1 MNAKDDLLAELLAD
15 CYELS
20 EEFFSKGDVS
30 RDTLLL
36 LAARTRLLIGQAK
49 AQMAAEEAQE
59 AAQKPQRKTRGSR
72 PTKQKKAAQKPTE
85 GACVYCEGKL
95 TGKQRR
101 YCSKT
106 CATKDWQSRN
116 KDKLRAYSKAHY
128 AKKKA
133 A

>member
-1 MNAKDDLLAELLAD
+1 MNEKYDLLAELLSD

-30 RDTLLL
+30 RDTLLI
-36 LAARTRLLIGQAK
+36 LAARTRLMIGQAK
-49 AQMAAEEAQE
+49 AQMAAEAAE

>member
-1 MNAKDDLLAELLAD
+1 MNIKDELIAEILLN

-20 EEFFSKGDVS
+20 EEFFTKGDVS
-30 RDTLLL
+30 RDTLLI
-36 LAARTRLLIGQAK
+36 LAARTRLLMGQAK
-49 AQMAAEEAQE
+49 AEIAAQEAQE

-72 PTKQKKAAQKPTE
+72 PRKQKKAAQKP
-85 GACVYCEGKL
+85 ARSVCVYCEGKL

-116 KDKLRAYSKAHY
+116 KNKQRAYAKAYY

>member
-1 MNAKDDLLAELLAD
+1 MEEKNELVAELLTD

-20 EEFFSKGDVS
+20 EEFFEKGDVS
-30 RDTLLL
+30 RETLLI
-36 LAARTRLLIGQAK
+36 LAARTRLLVMQAK
-49 AQMAAEEAQE
+49 AEMAAEEAQE
-59 AAQKPQRKTRGSR
+59 AAQEAKSTTRGSR
-72 PTKQKKAAQKPTE
+72 PTKQKKAAQ
-85 GACVYCEGKL
+85 GVCVYCGGKL

-116 KDKLRAYSKAHY
+116 KHKQRAYAKAYY

>member
-30 RDTLLL
+30 RDTLLI
-36 LAARTRLLIGQAK
+36 LAARTRLLMGQAK
-49 AQMAAEEAQE
+49 AEIAAEEAKE
-59 AAQKPQRKTRGSR
+59 AAQKAETTTRGSR
-72 PTKQKKAAQKPTE
+72 PTKQKKAAQKPAQ

>member
-20 EEFFSKGDVS
+20 EEFFTKGDVS
-30 RDTLLL
+30 RDTLLI

-49 AQMAAEEAQE
+49 AQMAAQEAQE
-59 AAQKPQRKTRGSR
+59 AAQKPQRKTRGPR
-72 PTKQKKAAQKPTE
+72 PRKQKKAAQKP
-85 GACVYCEGKL
+85 ARSVCVYCEGKL

-116 KDKLRAYSKAHY
+116 KHKQRAYAKAYY